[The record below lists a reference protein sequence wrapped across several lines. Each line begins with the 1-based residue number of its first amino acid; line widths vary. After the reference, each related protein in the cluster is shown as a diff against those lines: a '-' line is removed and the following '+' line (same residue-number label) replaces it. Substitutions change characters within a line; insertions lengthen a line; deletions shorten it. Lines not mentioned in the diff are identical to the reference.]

1 MLPPLVDVWKRQPR
15 KSIET
20 AVSQG
25 AAAIPDLPNITLILG
40 GARSGKSRHAEEIV
54 QALAPPWT
62 YIATGQAFDDEMD
75 ERIAEH
81 RRRRGHGWRT
91 IEAPIALA
99 AALAEASETPVLVD
113 CLTLWLTNLMLGDH
127 DLVDATAALEDALAR
142 RTAPTILV
150 SNEVGLGLVP
160 ETPLGRAFRDEAG
173 RLNQRIAAK
182 ASRVLFMVAG
192 LPMTVK

>member
-1 MLPPLVDVWKRQPR
+1 MPGV
-15 KSIET
+15 
-20 AVSQG
+20 
-25 AAAIPDLPNITLILG
+25 TLILG

-54 QALAPPWT
+54 QALPPPWT
-62 YIATGQAFDDEMD
+62 YIASGQALDDEMR

-81 RRRRGHGWRT
+81 RRRRGEGWHT
-91 IEAPIALA
+91 IEAPLDLT
-99 AALAEASETPVLVD
+99 AALMQAGNTPVLVD

-127 DLVDATAALEDALAR
+127 DLADATVTLENALAR
-142 RTAPTILV
+142 RTAQTVLV

-173 RLNQRIAAK
+173 RLNQRIAAT
-182 ASRVLFMVAG
+182 AGRVLFMVAG